1 MSVKFQN
8 TKEIIL
14 KLPEDKTNFT
24 NEQLLSAFINKNSKM
39 EIKMCY
45 S

>member
-8 TKEIIL
+8 IKEIIL

-24 NEQLLSAFINKNSKM
+24 NEQLLSTFINKNSKM
-39 EIKMCY
+39 EIKMY
-45 S
+45 YR